1 MRRRRSSSRAES
13 RNPTEFL
20 VLRES
25 SLKKEGEALED
36 DEQEE
41 DDVTDSRTSVGL
53 TTPRICVNNY
63 L

>member
-1 MRRRRSSSRAES
+1 MRRRRSSRAES

-41 DDVTDSRTSVGL
+41 DDVTDTSSQ
-53 TTPRICVNNY
+53 
-63 L
+63 

>member
-1 MRRRRSSSRAES
+1 
-13 RNPTEFL
+13 

-41 DDVTDSRTSVGL
+41 DDVTDTSSQ
-53 TTPRICVNNY
+53 
-63 L
+63 